1 MLDHDCTPK
10 HLHKVL
16 MKKSRF
22 ASKTVRESMTTA
34 PEVIKGTPY
43 NPDGV
48 QAEYKATSNKARI
61 EQAEKNLQSNEDE
74 VRGRIFSKE
83 DISDQTI
90 VDGQILAAKL
100 QKSGHFNDAI
110 NVLETLS
117 EKLSRAGQTVQA
129 ASIWNKLTPEGA
141 LKYAEK
147 VVKDSNKKSPKGDIA
162 EKLNKKAKK
171 IIEAVGKPDDL
182 DLENAV
188 ENAKKT
194 VKKKAERDSA
204 KRKATQPKPAE
215 EKPVNAVKE
224 AKELGSYVEQF
235 NKKPIKNHKA
245 LALKAKTLARNLTQE
260 QFEAAMAKLSQE
272 DINAVGELLGC

>member
-1 MLDHDCTPK
+1 MLEHDCTPK

-16 MKKSRF
+16 IKKSRF
-22 ASKTVRESMTTA
+22 ASKTVRESATTA
-34 PEVIKGTPY
+34 PEVIHGTEEHPE
-43 NPDGV
+43 GL
-48 QAEYKATSNKARI
+48 QATYQVTSNKARV
-61 EQAEKNLQSNEDE
+61 EQAEKNLQANEDE
-74 VRGRIFSKE
+74 VRGRIFRTD

-117 EKLSRAGQTVQA
+117 KKLTKAGQTVQA

-147 VVKDSNKKSPKGDIA
+147 VVKDSNKKSPKTDIA

-171 IIEAVGKPDDL
+171 IIDAAGKPEEPAL
-182 DLENAV
+182 DEAI
-188 ENAKKT
+188 ENAKKA
-194 VKKKAERDSA
+194 VKKKAEVDSA
-204 KRKATQPKPAE
+204 KRKARQPKAAE

-235 NKKPIKNHKA
+235 NKRPIKNHKA
-245 LALKAKTLARNLTQE
+245 LAMKAKTLAKNLTQE